1 MNIKTTLDRFE
12 GKRAV
17 LIMESGDEIIIAKNL
32 LPENA
37 KESNIYYISIKEN
50 PTEKE
55 TDMKNAKEILNEIL
69 NPTSSE

>member
-50 PTEKE
+50 PAKKE
-55 TDMKNAKEILNEIL
+55 TNMKNAKEILNEIL

>member
-12 GKRAV
+12 GKKAV

-50 PTEKE
+50 PAEKE

-69 NPTSSE
+69 NPASSE